1 MTDSDTSSE
10 KRIKFRSIS
19 TTADPNYA
27 FNRVEDIYLPRPR
40 SKSEH
45 KFKLQKDDSSEE
57 EDDSSTTLWEFLGAE
72 VHRSYVLEN
81 DEEHYSARREK
92 VYSFMKIPREVEKFM
107 IYGFMQCT
115 DSFLFVYTFLPIRF
129 VLAVWTLIKRPFQVC
144 FGSES
149 ALNPAQICDI
159 LKGCILVICS
169 FLISYVD
176 TSIMYHLIKS
186 QSVIKLYIFYNMLEV
201 GDRLFSAFGQDVIDA
216 LFWTST
222 EPRDRKREHLG
233 TIPHLLFAVI
243 YVFLHALL
251 VLCQATTL
259 NVAINSSN
267 KALLTIMISNNFVE
281 LKGSVFKKFDK
292 NNLFQVACSDI
303 RERFHFFI
311 LLFIVVMQTMKE
323 YAWKEETLWV
333 LFPDCTL
340 VIICEILVDWI
351 KHAFITRF
359 NELPVDVYR
368 DYTLSLAYD
377 MAQTRHKNAFSDHS
391 DLVARRMGFIPLPLG
406 VVMIR
411 VFSSCVRV
419 TSPSSFIVAVVVY
432 VTLHS
437 VCISNNLL
445 ILSKACDLMDRHQQ
459 EREKEEKRPNSK
471 DIATSPTR
479 PVLSNSNAVSTSTTV
494 ISSSKACGEQKSVRL
509 STTPEHIGQPSNL
522 TSTAIFANSTVS
534 MHDVCLNEEMLRV
547 GVKTLESIGE
557 DELMSRSQPNME
569 VVMSECSNHSVA
581 LGEQDGLLKRAE
593 SEPSLLTA
601 LQETACQQTTV

>member
-1 MTDSDTSSE
+1 MMTEVENTAE
-10 KRIKFRSIS
+10 KKIKFRSIS

-27 FNRVEDIYLPRPR
+27 LNRMEDMYLPRPR

-45 KFKLQKDDSSEE
+45 KFKAKDES
-57 EDDSSTTLWEFLGAE
+57 EDDEDLKPSLWEFLGSE
-72 VHRSYVLEN
+72 LNRSYALEN
-81 DEEHYSARREK
+81 DEEQYSARREK

-107 IYGFMQCT
+107 VYGFMQCA
-115 DSFLFVYTFLPIRF
+115 DSFFFVYTFLPIRF
-129 VLAVWTLIKRPFQVC
+129 VLAAWTILSKPFQTC
-144 FGSES
+144 FGVSS
-149 ALNPAQICDI
+149 PMNAAQICDL
-159 LKGCILVICS
+159 LKGSILVVCS
-169 FLISYVD
+169 FMMSYID
-176 TSIMYHLIKS
+176 TSIMYHMIKS

-233 TIPHLLFAVI
+233 TIPHFLFAVI
-243 YVFLHALL
+243 YVFLHASL

-303 RERFHFFI
+303 RERFHFFV
-311 LLFIVVMQTMKE
+311 LLFIVVIQTMKE
-323 YAWKEETLWV
+323 YAWKEETLWLLV
-333 LFPDCTL
+333 PDCAT
-340 VIICEILVDWI
+340 VMACEVLVDWI

-377 MAQTRHKNAFSDHS
+377 MAQTRQKNAFSDHS

-406 VVMIR
+406 VVMVRIFSTSLR
-411 VFSSCVRV
+411 VN
-419 TSPSSFIVAVVVY
+419 TLESFIVAVVAY
-432 VTLHS
+432 ITLHS
-437 VCISNNLL
+437 VCILNNIL
-445 ILSKACDLMDRHQQ
+445 ILSKACDLIDRHQQ
-459 EREKEEKRPNSK
+459 EREKDEKTKVPNIK
-471 DIATSPTR
+471 DSATSPTR
-479 PVLSNSNAVSTSTTV
+479 PVHVVQKEVRVTEPENPVS
-494 ISSSKACGEQKSVRL
+494 
-509 STTPEHIGQPSNL
+509 SNL

-534 MHDVCLNEEMLRV
+534 MNDVCLNEEMLRV

-557 DELMSRSQPNME
+557 DDMLSRSQPNIQIEPGAEEPSANME
-569 VVMSECSNHSVA
+569 
-581 LGEQDGLLKRAE
+581 GEGLKRAE
-593 SEPSLLTA
+593 SEPSLLT
-601 LQETACQQTTV
+601 LDGNVPDM